1 MKKNKN
7 TEDLTMLKECLMETI
22 KSYANLNFYFEK
34 KVNEIT
40 IREAGFEEMLIDSD
54 FVARQMG
61 CVCDKIN
68 NSKMSATDKEYI
80 LNSIRYFIEVAVDAT
95 KVLSRII
102 CMGEDRTV
110 EYESLIRCTSRDKQ

>member
-22 KSYANLNFYFEK
+22 EGYANLNFYFEK

-40 IREAGFEEMLIDSD
+40 IREAGFEEMLVDSD

-80 LNSIRYFIEVAVDAT
+80 LNSIGYFIEVAVAAT
-95 KVLSRII
+95 RVESRMG
-102 CMGEDRTV
+102 CMGEDRTINFEAQV
-110 EYESLIRCTSRDKQ
+110 RCCSRGK